1 MRYSEYNPPFRCPN
15 HYRTDTT
22 RSQEQ
27 PDILSLRDQGC
38 PSTLK
43 AYPFISSLHV
53 QAYAYKLISVGNNRG
68 PNDTGSTAH
77 TKPPSVN
84 EKRPKKKAKTSVG
97 NKHKAKTSK
106 QTTIRKATT
115 TTLETSDSEERTPPQ
130 KRKAPT
136 TKAPKRQRTGASQ
149 DAQHTQIL
157 PPKGDAA
164 TEEEGGGRARQNK
177 RKTKPKTTKEKKKKR
192 TRNVNERR
200 TTRTSETWTISCNQ
214 RRSQDT
220 ERQQEHRRKQRS
232 NRTGAKIAMTQDNR
246 HQQGGHSRGVHFTAP
261 PPFLKKDSYSLCSRT
276 LYKLTLMR
284 VRLYA

>member
-1 MRYSEYNPPFRCPN
+1 
-15 HYRTDTT
+15 
-22 RSQEQ
+22 
-27 PDILSLRDQGC
+27 
-38 PSTLK
+38 
-43 AYPFISSLHV
+43 
-53 QAYAYKLISVGNNRG
+53 
-68 PNDTGSTAH
+68 
-77 TKPPSVN
+77 VN
-84 EKRPKKKAKTSVG
+84 EKRPQKKAKTSVG

-276 LYKLTLMR
+276 LISLRLCVYAYMRRLWRYAYSCNKKLIGRCAMQGWLPTETWIRRPGACQAVAELR
-284 VRLYA
+284 RTCVQQRDR